1 MTRTALESPLFTV
14 DGNDPSQHCR
24 CAVDQQQSYIYE
36 HCNKPEL
43 HMNFIRRLRIIPI
56 ELREIIA
63 AALDRGE

>member
-1 MTRTALESPLFTV
+1 M
-14 DGNDPSQHCR
+14 GNDPSQHCR